1 MKEKSEKKLKNLF
14 KEQPLIEIIECPLEE
29 HEKIIEKAYQ
39 YFQKQLEAS
48 E

>member
-1 MKEKSEKKLKNLF
+1 MKEKSGSGLRNF
-14 KEQPLIEIIECPLEE
+14 FREQPLIEIVECPLEE
-29 HEKIIEKAYQ
+29 REKIIEKAYQ